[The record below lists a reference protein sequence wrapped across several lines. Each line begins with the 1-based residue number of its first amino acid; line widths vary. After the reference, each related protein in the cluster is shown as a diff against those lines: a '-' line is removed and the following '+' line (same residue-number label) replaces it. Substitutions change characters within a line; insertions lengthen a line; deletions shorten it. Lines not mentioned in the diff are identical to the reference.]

1 MYNIVVGFIRPSII
15 RCCLKIDVINF
26 DYTSIMKTTY
36 SLGKAVEVGIDE
48 AGRGCFWGP
57 LYAGAVIWPPEE
69 EWTDKQREV
78 APKINDSKKISEK
91 KRDAIAKEIKEVA
104 TKWGIG
110 YVTSSEIDEKGMSW
124 ANQEA
129 FRRALRSCTSE
140 TNITPDLLL
149 IDGILGLPREDNLKF
164 QCIPGGDGI
173 YLPIAAASILAK
185 VSRDTYVK
193 EWCSSTDENKLVEQ
207 QYKLLKNKGYGTS
220 GHRDGLKTYGAHEQ
234 HRKQFIRNWI

>member
-1 MYNIVVGFIRPSII
+1 
-15 RCCLKIDVINF
+15 
-26 DYTSIMKTTY
+26 MKTTY

-91 KRDAIAKEIKEVA
+91 KRDVIAKEIKEAA
-104 TKWGIG
+104 TKWGVG
-110 YVTSSEIDEKGMSW
+110 CVTSAEIDEKAMSW

-129 FRRALRSCTSE
+129 FRRALSNCISE
-140 TNITPDLLL
+140 SNMTPDLLL
-149 IDGILGLPREDNLKF
+149 IDGILGLPKEDGLKF
-164 QCIPGGDGI
+164 QCIPGGDGM

-185 VSRDTYVK
+185 VSRDNYVK
-193 EWCSSTDENKLVEQ
+193 EWCSSTEENKLVEQ

-220 GHRDGLKTYGAHEQ
+220 KNREGLKAHGAHEQ
-234 HRKQFIRNWI
+234 HRTQFIRNWI

>member
-1 MYNIVVGFIRPSII
+1 MGTLGSEIDDDSKSSNPSIAESSKSVLFKIHATSPRSNSMYNIVVGFIRPSII
-15 RCCLKIDVINF
+15 RCCLKIDIINF
-26 DYTSIMKTTY
+26 HYTSIMKTTY

-69 EWTDKQREV
+69 EWTDKHREV

-91 KRDAIAKEIKEVA
+91 KRDAIAKEIKEAA
-104 TKWGIG
+104 TKWGVG
-110 YVTSSEIDEKGMSW
+110 CVTSSEIDEKGMSW

-140 TNITPDLLL
+140 ANITPDLLL
-149 IDGILGLPREDNLKF
+149 IDGILGLPKEDGLKF
-164 QCIPGGDGI
+164 QCIPGGDGM

-185 VSRDTYVK
+185 VSRD
-193 EWCSSTDENKLVEQ
+193 N
-207 QYKLLKNKGYGTS
+207 
-220 GHRDGLKTYGAHEQ
+220 
-234 HRKQFIRNWI
+234 

>member
-1 MYNIVVGFIRPSII
+1 
-15 RCCLKIDVINF
+15 LKIDVINF
-26 DYTSIMKTTY
+26 HYISIMKTTY

-91 KRDAIAKEIKEVA
+91 KRDAIAKEIKEAA
-104 TKWGIG
+104 TKWGVG
-110 YVTSSEIDEKGMSW
+110 CVTSAEIDEKGMSW

-129 FRRALRSCTSE
+129 FRRALSNCISE
-140 TNITPDLLL
+140 SNMTPDLLL
-149 IDGILGLPREDNLKF
+149 IDGILGLPKEDGLKF
-164 QCIPGGDGI
+164 QCIPGGDGM

-185 VSRDTYVK
+185 VSRDNYVK

-220 GHRDGLKTYGAHEQ
+220 GHREGLKTHGAHEL